1 MMHEFSI
8 QLETSANS
16 ASFEHKSSILRK
28 NQMLVKKEIQIKPYD
43 YS

>member
-8 QLETSANS
+8 QLETTANS
-16 ASFEHKSSILRK
+16 ASFEHKSILRK